1 MHARTHGR
9 TDARMHG
16 RTHAMADAESTTRRE
31 ITLFLYPLKQHINY
45 FITSPPPPRVSDS
58 PHGHMALRLTRI
70 TDSDKAA

>member
-45 FITSPPPPRVSDS
+45 FITSPPPPSQ
-58 PHGHMALRLTRI
+58 RLAAWAYGLA
-70 TDSDKAA
+70 TDSDH